1 MRLYQQLNIEL
12 EKENIELKHAL
23 AKQMDE
29 IEELRFFNAEMKQEF
44 ELIERSLN
52 DAQDELQKTNK
63 MCIGLR
69 EERRELEEKIKVFER
84 SIEKKQS

>member
-29 IEELRFFNAEMKQEF
+29 IEELRYFNAEIKQEF
-44 ELIERSLN
+44 DLIERSLN
-52 DAQDELQKTNK
+52 DA
-63 MCIGLR
+63 
-69 EERRELEEKIKVFER
+69 
-84 SIEKKQS
+84 